1 MGPLQAR
8 RLRLL
13 LVDDEA
19 DILLLLEAV
28 LSSSPSWEVIGK
40 ATNGAAAL
48 RIAREI
54 VPDLAIIDYVMP
66 GMDGEELA
74 QHLKEIRPECTVLVF
89 SAFDVAAQ
97 ADTSA
102 YVDHFLAKM
111 DFRDVDVKL
120 QEIAREKGFAAD

>member
-89 SAFDVAAQ
+89 SAFDVGAQ

-102 YVDHFLAKM
+102 YVDHFLAKT

-120 QEIAREKGFAAD
+120 REIAREKGFAAD

>member
-1 MGPLQAR
+1 M
-8 RLRLL
+8 
-13 LVDDEA
+13 
-19 DILLLLEAV
+19 
-28 LSSSPSWEVIGK
+28 SSSPSWEVIGK

-89 SAFDVAAQ
+89 SAFDVGAQ

-102 YVDHFLAKM
+102 YVDHFLAKT

-120 QEIAREKGFAAD
+120 REIAREKGFAAD